1 MSNTTLDNIRDL
13 EYVNG
18 IIRTFEKLY
27 DEKPTFQN
35 IFQEVGDLI
44 DIVLD
49 RIMEEDEE
57 WRRESKQ
64 D

>member
-18 IIRTFEKLY
+18 VIRTCEKLY
-27 DEKPTFQN
+27 DERPALQG

-44 DIVLD
+44 DIVMD
-49 RIMEEDEE
+49 RMTDETKDCKME
-57 WRRESKQ
+57 
-64 D
+64 

>member
-18 IIRTFEKLY
+18 VIRTCEKLY
-27 DEKPTFQN
+27 DEKPALQN
-35 IFQEVGDLI
+35 IFQEIGDLI

-49 RIMEEDEE
+49 RITEEDEE
-57 WRRESKQ
+57 WHRESKQ